1 LVPNRSNDVSDV
13 EITGGCGDHAVAGN
27 LNGSVGFAAGNTN
40 GSVGLAATCAARW
53 LGLDNVISRAWGHV
67 FASHHDI

>member
-1 LVPNRSNDVSDV
+1 LVPNRSNVSEV

-27 LNGSVGFAAGNTN
+27 TNGSVGFAAGNTN
-40 GSVGLAATCAARW
+40 GSVGLAAPDAARW

-67 FASHHDI
+67 FASHRDI